1 MKKMK
6 RRRTK
11 WSRKKKIILS
21 VSLCLVFVVSV
32 FGMIKYR
39 DYRLKVEKEKL
50 VADIKTYYSKFVVVN
65 KKTTL
70 YDKNQK
76 KIGVV
81 ENQNDFEIVKSKKK
95 DYPYYQIK
103 DTDYYLYYK
112 DVKKEKELK
121 ESNEYEHYVSL
132 NKEVETKKK
141 VKLYLEDK
149 HSITLNHSVNAPVKF
164 INDEQYYIDY
174 LGRIYRVD
182 KKEVKDIKDVEA
194 TPIEEAD
201 YVSILNYNTVANECS
216 NTDCVSMKNV
226 EEQMNYLTSEGYYPI
241 TLEEYRNWLNGNI
254 RLKKKAIFVIAP
266 TETEEVKSIN
276 EKYNHMINIVNA
288 NEEIKFVDSN
298 NKTTKESK
306 LDSLARYMI
315 KTDTN
320 LEDFKKMVSGEHV
333 EPVKKVVSNTS
344 SGNQSGPRIPVLN
357 YHFFYDEGANEI
369 CNENI
374 CLDTGV
380 FRQQLNYLKENN
392 YKTLTIEEYRAW
404 LYNEI
409 ELPEKSVLITIDDGA
424 LGTGRHN
431 GNKLIPILE
440 EYNMHATLFLITG
453 WWDINNYRSN
463 NLDIESHTFDMHN
476 TGSCGKAQMIC
487 ANYDELVSDLQKS
500 ISITGSTKAFCF
512 PFYTF
517 DEEAINAV
525 RDVGFKMAFVGGN
538 RKSSRSDN
546 KYKIPRYPI
555 HKNTT
560 MDSFIKMVN

>member
-1 MKKMK
+1 MGKIKK
-6 RRRTK
+6 
-11 WSRKKKIILS
+11 RKIKMNKKGIMILS
-21 VSLCLVFVVSV
+21 VSIFLVIIGSV
-32 FGMIKYR
+32 FGAIKYR

-50 VADIKTYYSKFVVVN
+50 ITSIKKHYSKYVVVH
-65 KKTTL
+65 KKTNL
-70 YDKNQK
+70 YNKNLK

-81 ENQNDFEIVKSKKK
+81 EDENDFEIVKSKKS
-95 DYPYYQIK
+95 DFPYYQIK

-121 ESNEYEHYVSL
+121 ESNEYENYVYLNKSL
-132 NKEVETKKK
+132 NTKKNT
-141 VKLYLEDK
+141 KLYLEDK
-149 HSITLNHSVNAPVKF
+149 HTITLNKPINAPIKF
-164 INDEQYYIDY
+164 ISDNKYYIKY
-174 LGRIYRVD
+174 LDRIYSVL
-182 KKEVKDIKDVEA
+182 KKDVKDIKESEA
-194 TPIEEAD
+194 TPVEEAD
-201 YVSILNYNTVANECS
+201 YVSILNYNTVANQCS
-216 NTDCVSMKNV
+216 KSDCVSMKSI
-226 EEQMNYLTSEGYYPI
+226 EEQMNYLTTEGYYPI
-241 TLEEYRNWLNGNI
+241 NLDEYKNWLSGNI
-254 RLKKKAIFVIAP
+254 RLKKKAIFVTTP
-266 TETEEVKSIN
+266 NETEEVKSIN
-276 EKYNHMINIVNA
+276 EKYNHIINIVNT
-288 NEEIKFVDSN
+288 NEEIKFIDNN
-298 NKTTKESK
+298 NKTTRESK
-306 LDSLARYMI
+306 LDSLSRYMI

-333 EPVKKVVSNTS
+333 ESVKKVNS
-344 SGNQSGPRIPVLN
+344 SANGNQTGPRIPVLN
-357 YHFFYDEGANEI
+357 YHFFYDEAAREI

-374 CLDTGV
+374 CLDVGV
-380 FRQQLNYLKENN
+380 FRQQLNYLRDNN

-424 LGTGRHN
+424 LGTGKHN

-453 WWDINNYRSN
+453 WWDINNYRSK
-463 NLDIESHTFDMHN
+463 NLDVESHTYDMHS
-476 TGSCGKAQMIC
+476 TGPCGKAQMIC
-487 ANYDELVSDLQKS
+487 ANYNELVSDLQKS

-525 RDVGFKMAFVGGN
+525 RDAGFKMAFVGGN

-560 MDSFIKMVN
+560 MDSFIRMVS